1 MDDALQPERPES
13 LVGVN
18 PFVWSVATDRLMW
31 FPEAGY
37 GYFECDTEGVYTSDY
52 FDRYAEQA
60 EAPIGQ
66 AIMAARV
73 ALVKRFAAG
82 TDFGFPP
89 ILDVGIGSGAFL
101 QAWWDRA
108 GADGFGDDVNPA
120 GVAWLD
126 ERGKR
131 RRLASGH
138 DVVTFWDV
146 LEHIRR
152 PDEALAHVK
161 RLAFVSLPIFRDV
174 EHLMGSKHR
183 RYDEHFHYWTRKG
196 FIDFAQSCGFKVV
209 ECNAMETLLGRD
221 EIETFV
227 LERVEWL

>member
-1 MDDALQPERPES
+1 MDDALRPERPES

-18 PFVWSVATDRLMW
+18 PFVWSVAIDRLMW

-52 FDRYAEQA
+52 FDRFAEQA
-60 EAPIGQ
+60 ETPVGA
-66 AIMAARV
+66 AIMDARV
-73 ALVKRFAAG
+73 ELVARFG
-82 TDFGFPP
+82 VEQL
-89 ILDVGIGSGAFL
+89 LDVGIGSGAFL
-101 QAWWDRA
+101 SAWW
-108 GADGFGDDVNPA
+108 GVGGGGFGDDVNPA

-126 ERGKR
+126 GKGKR

-161 RLAFVSLPIFRDV
+161 RLAFVSLPIFRDGDHV
-174 EHLMGSKHR
+174 LTSRHYRKT
-183 RYDEHFHYWTRKG
+183 EHFHYWTRAG
-196 FIDFAQSCGFKVV
+196 FIAFAESCGFRVV
-209 ECNAMETLLGRD
+209 YAGADETLLGRD
-221 EIETFV
+221 DIETFV
-227 LERVEWL
+227 LERKEWL